1 MAKYVLLYSG
11 GSMPET
17 EAEQAE
23 VMKAWGA
30 WYESLGSAVADPGNP
45 MGAAKKIGTN
55 GNVSDGPV
63 GMMLTGYTILSA
75 DSLDAAVEM
84 AKACP
89 VLDGGSEISVFE
101 TFDVM

>member
-11 GSMPET
+11 GGMPET

-30 WYESLGSAVADPGNP
+30 WYESLGNAVADPGNP
-45 MGAAKKIGTN
+45 IGAAKKIDTS

-75 DSLDAAVEM
+75 DSLDDAVEM
-84 AKACP
+84 AKNCP
-89 VLDGGSEISVFE
+89 VLQGGSEISVFE
-101 TFDVM
+101 TFEVM